1 MRALVLLL
9 PALLL
14 PVLAAAQPRAVPT
27 DKRTEQIGS
36 WVLSCQS
43 DPMTDRGACSMR
55 HRLWIEVPK
64 PGEPGIAL
72 EVINR
77 FGQLVPAVTV
87 RDLTLEAAPRG
98 FMALTATVQLRF
110 DRNPLIELPCGLD
123 GFAVVC
129 APKEADARTAAAQ
142 LAAARTVLARVRGT
156 GPLPAQGPT
165 DPVALDLDRT
175 SEALARFR
183 PQAPESP
190 PPATPL
196 GQDWREML
204 ERLMQLGG
212 SGATPPR

>member
-1 MRALVLLL
+1 MRALLLLL

-14 PVLAAAQPRAVPT
+14 PALAAAQPRAVPT
-27 DKRTEQIGS
+27 ERRTEEIGS

-43 DPMTDRGACSMR
+43 DPMTDRGSCFMR

-72 EVINR
+72 EAINR
-77 FGQLVPAVTV
+77 FGQLIPAVTM
-87 RDLTLEAAPRG
+87 RELTLEAAPRG

-110 DRNPLIELPCGLD
+110 DRNALIELPCGLE
-123 GFAVVC
+123 GYAVVC
-129 APKEADARTAAAQ
+129 APREEDARKAASQ
-142 LAAARTVLARVRGT
+142 LAAGRTVLARVRGT

-165 DPVALDLDRT
+165 EPVALDLERT
-175 SEALARFR
+175 GEALTRFR
-183 PQAPESP
+183 PQAPESA

-204 ERLMQLGG
+204 ERLMRLGG
-212 SGATPPR
+212 GTPPR